1 MYRDESVERS
11 DLAEGVQS
19 FKGKRPPNF
28 APLEA
33 KE

>member
-19 FKGKRPPNF
+19 FMKRRTPNF

-33 KE
+33 Q